1 MSETF
6 QLIAEASGERLDLFV
21 TAHCVELS
29 RTQVQKLVSAGHVTV
44 NGAPGKAS
52 FRLTAGDRVNVTVPP
67 APPSPLVP
75 ESVPL
80 HILYEDADLLVLDKP
95 PGMAVHPAP
104 GHPEH
109 TLVNAVLAYFPG
121 LAEVNASRRP
131 GIVHRLDK
139 DTSGVMLVAK
149 NSRAQRELERQFK
162 ERTVRKSYLVL
173 VRGKLEPPQGA
184 IEAAIGRDPANRQRM
199 AVVRGGREAR
209 TRYEVRRYL
218 PGFTLL
224 EVFPETGRTH
234 QIRVHLRAIGFPVA
248 GDATYGVKHPK
259 LSRQFLHAHRLGFNL
274 PSTGEFVEFTAELP
288 EDLKG
293 ALEE

>member
-1 MSETF
+1 MSETCQF
-6 QLIAEASGERLDLFV
+6 VAEESGERLDRFV
-21 TAHCVELS
+21 TAHVSELS
-29 RTQVQKLVSAGHVTV
+29 RTQVQKLVSEGHVTV
-44 NGAPGKAS
+44 NGAPEKAS
-52 FRLTAGDRVNVTVPP
+52 FHLTAGDRVSVTVPP
-67 APPSPLVP
+67 APPSPLSP
-75 ESVPL
+75 EAMPL
-80 HILYEDADLLVLDKP
+80 RILFEDADLLVLDKP

-104 GHPEH
+104 GHPGH
-109 TLVNAVLAYFPG
+109 TLVNAVLAHYPA

-149 NSRAQRELERQFK
+149 NSRAQREMERQFK

-173 VRGKLEPPQGA
+173 VKGKLEPLQGA

-218 PGFTLL
+218 PGYTLL

-248 GDATYGVKHPK
+248 GDSTYGVKHPL

-274 PSTGEFVEFTAELP
+274 PSTGEWMEFSAELP
-288 EDLKG
+288 EDLQR
-293 ALEE
+293 ALEG